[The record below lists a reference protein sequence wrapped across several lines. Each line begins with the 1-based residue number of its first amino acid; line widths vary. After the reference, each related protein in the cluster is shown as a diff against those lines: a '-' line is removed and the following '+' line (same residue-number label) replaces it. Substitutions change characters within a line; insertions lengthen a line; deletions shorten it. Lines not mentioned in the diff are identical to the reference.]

1 MKLFLLIAVISFI
14 NNLLLT
20 YESYTLMIK
29 NILQVDFLLII
40 EHSNLIVYFK
50 YIIKEIIYL
59 IFFYTWW
66 FLWREKE
73 LVLSLL

>member
-40 EHSNLIVYFK
+40 KHSNLIVYFK

-59 IFFYTWW
+59 IFFYTW
-66 FLWREKE
+66 
-73 LVLSLL
+73 

>member
-40 EHSNLIVYFK
+40 KHSNLFIYFK

-59 IFFYTWW
+59 IFFYTGW
-66 FLWREKE
+66 
-73 LVLSLL
+73 

>member
-40 EHSNLIVYFK
+40 KHSNLIVYFK

-66 FLWREKE
+66 
-73 LVLSLL
+73 